1 LIYRDS
7 LLYSGED
14 VLGSFKQDEKIELGR
29 MMMLMLTLSD
39 NTASLWLQSLAGTGS
54 RINEMMDSLGLKY
67 TRVNSRT
74 PGRESNRT
82 AYGWGQTSPREMVIL
97 MEKIYNGEVINKNI
111 SEKMLRLLGRNF
123 NDDHAIG
130 AIPPSIFVASKNGEV
145 DQSRSE
151 TLLVMAPHGP
161 YIFSIITKN
170 QEDRSWNSTNAGW
183 VLSSKL
189 SALLW
194 NYYEPKFNEGK

>member
-1 LIYRDS
+1 
-7 LLYSGED
+7 
-14 VLGSFKQDEKIELGR
+14 
-29 MMMLMLTLSD
+29 
-39 NTASLWLQSLAGTGS
+39 
-54 RINEMMDSLGLKY
+54 
-67 TRVNSRT
+67 
-74 PGRESNRT
+74 
-82 AYGWGQTSPREMVIL
+82 
-97 MEKIYNGEVINKNI
+97 
-111 SEKMLRLLGRNF
+111 MLRLPGRNF
-123 NDDHAIG
+123 YDDHAIG

-183 VLSSKL
+183 VLASKL

-194 NYYEPKFNEGK
+194 NYFEPKFIGKIIIKLNRLNPK